1 MFFRVDFNAG
11 PPAYQQIVD
20 QVKYAAA
27 SGALRPGDPLPSIRS
42 LAEDLRV
49 NRNTVVKAYDELE
62 SQGVIVARQGK
73 GCVLSD
79 APSPMTKEA
88 RLSTLSTAVDRL
100 LTEAHHLNIA
110 DSDLDTLLH
119 QRRSAM
125 QANFNQTSHNQH
137 SNPSQDS

>member
-27 SGALRPGDPLPSIRS
+27 SGALRPGDALPSIRS

-62 SQGVIVARQGK
+62 SQGVIVAKQGK
-73 GCVLSD
+73 GCLLSD
-79 APSPMTKEA
+79 APSPMTKQA
-88 RLSTLSTAVDRL
+88 RLDVLAQTVDRL
-100 LTEAHHLNIA
+100 LTEAHHLNI
-110 DSDLDTLLH
+110 DDRDLDTLLN

-125 QANFNQTSHNQH
+125 HANFSPSSTKQN